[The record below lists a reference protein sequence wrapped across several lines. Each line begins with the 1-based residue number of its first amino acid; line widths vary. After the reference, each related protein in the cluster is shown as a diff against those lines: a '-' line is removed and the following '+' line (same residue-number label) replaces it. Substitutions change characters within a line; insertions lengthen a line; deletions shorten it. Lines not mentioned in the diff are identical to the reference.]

1 MPQQGARKWTVNY
14 NGYQFQVNSPT
25 EPTEQQA
32 KWLYDDYVEGAG
44 DFTKDST
51 NWLMPALL
59 PEDTTQSLDFGY
71 IETDLERA
79 QRNSREI
86 GSVIPD
92 QEYRDATFMG
102 RFWDSAASSAIPFGR
117 YESTLSPADE
127 SSELWASALGGLVG
141 ALPSFI
147 VASAVTGGV
156 GGIGTSVARG
166 GKVIQQYIK
175 FKKAQDLSLKAA
187 KLGRTKQAKR
197 FKNIAKK
204 IVDRN
209 SGIFA
214 KAIVAKEIPVTT
226 GLLGASKLYTN
237 KILKIAQKNPKLARS
252 LNLFSNNVI
261 AFNLYGQTR
270 FPLSQIE
277 GRLES
282 LTADTA
288 AGLVF
293 SVAGIPTMIGA
304 SFRGATTVVEPLML
318 LGAGMYSDLMQSDM
332 SMEERFIHGLTLAGF
347 HYARQGLSRAHIKE
361 KLETAIRTSIPGVD
375 DIGIK
380 NIVEGKGV
388 KKQLDAIESYLSDNA
403 SKMHFSSRKTPGKNA
418 RIVRVR
424 QTGKGK
430 KPKHELMYEDIETGV
445 VKRISGKTREEVLF
459 KFGEK
464 YEVNAPNLK
473 GERVIGR
480 DLDKADKKALK
491 DLELTE
497 EQFRE
502 AYQSNRREYKIEDRS
517 FKGERAPDVKS
528 PFKEVKGQKER
539 EYLES
544 KIDSF
549 ESELLQLA
557 AKRVEDINN
566 AKSDR
571 ARSSINSLYKGKVR
585 VLDSSLKTLRKKLN
599 EAINEVR
606 TEDVEFLQGEEIF
619 TGRTISRSKGE
630 VPENWKIGDYV
641 KIPLWNEN
649 TKSFEYTSAGIGKY
663 VGKISDFKKG
673 SVIVPE
679 SLKAEFVGENY
690 PVFEVR
696 THGGSQVQKIAIGTK
711 IPEKVINKIQEAKSS
726 DKPKRTAKTKEAQEI
741 INNPI
746 VTIGE
751 DGKPVYNTKSPLFT
765 KLFTDKLS
773 GKDAAE
779 RGEQAIEVDMAR
791 SWMVEKGKKAS
802 LSDRLA
808 DSTRRIRD
816 PENALKTITEPRPKY
831 PTKVYPRSSSGL
843 KNLSKSLEE
852 GLTPGRAKSFE
863 ESVIAKTVEKGTAER
878 EKALEDWE
886 RLKNIDESDPNNWY
900 NMNQMKKETLID
912 RKAYESYP
920 EFDPLNQKP
929 ISLKFYYDKV
939 TKGETKS
946 VEFKDNTIEGKP
958 MRFKNRKEATEWA
971 ETHWVQNEAIESRI
985 QQIADKVGNI
995 KQGDSYKKFR
1005 KEQIK
1010 LKRAQNDSNIS
1021 DSEYRQLLKLFF
1033 PKSEGTSTKMTYEEV
1048 VAANALIE
1056 TKTNTPS
1063 FEKKISS
1070 TVPPDNFMSKVDV
1083 KWRKFLLGAA
1093 KLTLPIYTVLGMA
1106 KSKAA
1111 QILAGKQIDFELM
1124 RQSISGEV
1132 AEWKRGLRKKY
1143 KLNQKQFE
1151 ALSTILD
1158 GKYED
1163 FYNPILDKLPK
1174 QEIINDYR
1182 IFSDGLALSMI
1193 EVKMDVKNG
1202 RNDGKR
1208 EKLFETYDKDGTL
1221 IQLDVPWDA
1230 FRVTRGY
1237 EFLDSGLN
1245 SKMPSGLSKVVK
1257 KKITQDNIEYYKSLR
1272 VKNETTGEYDN
1283 GWFIIGKER
1292 FVPEWKGDKFQRV
1305 RRIGSKEVDVA
1316 DGRKNVKMYKDST
1329 SKKAG
1334 FKSNLQEN
1342 YLMRMVT
1349 DEFRDLIGS
1358 SSNGRFVEDMAL
1370 RISKTDP
1377 EFSKMEG
1384 NSYERYEAALAHV
1397 KQIRKYWMDSAGVF
1411 GTQWSRIA
1419 ELPPVL
1425 LMEIGTRKLIDV
1437 PNFKDING
1445 KPVKKGST
1453 VIDKDGNKRKI
1464 GKVIDVYERNFDKI
1478 ITRYGQKIA
1487 HIVPTY
1493 KFFGKDGANTK
1504 GETSKLFARLTLE
1517 TGEDFSRWAHSQLE
1531 LQVNSTSKN
1540 NPMEKTLNGLT
1551 MITAQLGLS
1560 GPFSGAKNFILGQTS
1575 NATVY
1580 GIRGA
1585 LRGMYETMSDVG
1597 FYNTLTGV
1605 LGGKE
1610 AGVHELVSGRIRYT
1624 KYSPG
1629 LMRQTEV
1636 VNRIISV
1643 AAAKPMLVTHINNL
1657 NGVKTPMNK
1666 GMSEKTSMRILTDVF
1681 KFTTAEVKEM
1691 MKLGAERL
1699 HEKPNHIQRAQQ
1711 MSHLITQG
1719 GPSLPFVPKWMGQW
1733 WSKPMTLF
1741 YRIAYR
1747 MTDNVYTHVIKPA
1760 IVDGNPV
1767 PLLRYATIVPI
1778 AGQAIYSMYYAVLG
1792 EETRNK
1798 FKTMSQQYWMSFI
1811 RAEGLAAFSNSVDE
1825 YGSALDSYRPVVLRT
1840 VESIFRETSATIT
1853 GKKKIG
1859 QSLEDLAKE
1868 NVVFLNHATR
1878 FVRKFTA
1885 PTEKKVEASRR
1896 RQRQFTDTY
1905 FRGKPTF
1912 GDELDFL
1919 TTRSPYYRTVKDSFW
1934 SEDAKV
1940 KAQAYYS
1947 ALNYVI
1953 HHEIQKDPALIKVPH
1968 KARKM
1973 AKSILKS
1980 IISRSRPIPSSWRK
1994 KTTGKKTRYQIYYSK
2009 LKPEFQQE
2017 ELELDKLYKQKVREF
2032 NSAINQYRNIYG
2044 MDAVYAPTE
2053 N

>member
-1 MPQQGARKWTVNY
+1 
-14 NGYQFQVNSPT
+14 
-25 EPTEQQA
+25 
-32 KWLYDDYVEGAG
+32 
-44 DFTKDST
+44 
-51 NWLMPALL
+51 
-59 PEDTTQSLDFGY
+59 
-71 IETDLERA
+71 
-79 QRNSREI
+79 
-86 GSVIPD
+86 
-92 QEYRDATFMG
+92 
-102 RFWDSAASSAIPFGR
+102 
-117 YESTLSPADE
+117 
-127 SSELWASALGGLVG
+127 
-141 ALPSFI
+141 
-147 VASAVTGGV
+147 
-156 GGIGTSVARG
+156 
-166 GKVIQQYIK
+166 
-175 FKKAQDLSLKAA
+175 
-187 KLGRTKQAKR
+187 
-197 FKNIAKK
+197 
-204 IVDRN
+204 
-209 SGIFA
+209 
-214 KAIVAKEIPVTT
+214 
-226 GLLGASKLYTN
+226 
-237 KILKIAQKNPKLARS
+237 
-252 LNLFSNNVI
+252 
-261 AFNLYGQTR
+261 
-270 FPLSQIE
+270 
-277 GRLES
+277 
-282 LTADTA
+282 
-288 AGLVF
+288 
-293 SVAGIPTMIGA
+293 
-304 SFRGATTVVEPLML
+304 
-318 LGAGMYSDLMQSDM
+318 
-332 SMEERFIHGLTLAGF
+332 
-347 HYARQGLSRAHIKE
+347 
-361 KLETAIRTSIPGVD
+361 
-375 DIGIK
+375 
-380 NIVEGKGV
+380 
-388 KKQLDAIESYLSDNA
+388 
-403 SKMHFSSRKTPGKNA
+403 
-418 RIVRVR
+418 
-424 QTGKGK
+424 
-430 KPKHELMYEDIETGV
+430 
-445 VKRISGKTREEVLF
+445 
-459 KFGEK
+459 
-464 YEVNAPNLK
+464 
-473 GERVIGR
+473 
-480 DLDKADKKALK
+480 
-491 DLELTE
+491 
-497 EQFRE
+497 
-502 AYQSNRREYKIEDRS
+502 EDRS
-517 FKGERAPDVKS
+517 FKGEQAPEVKS
-528 PFKEVKGQKER
+528 PFKEVRGQKER
-539 EYLES
+539 ENLES
-544 KIDSF
+544 KIDAT

-557 AKRVEDINN
+557 SKRVEDVNN

-571 ARSSINSLYKGKVR
+571 ARSSINHVYKGKVR

-599 EAINEVR
+599 EAINEIK
-606 TEDVEFLQGEEIF
+606 TKDVEFLQGVETF
-619 TGRTISRSKGE
+619 DGKTISIGKGD
-630 VPENWKIGDYV
+630 VPENWKVGDYV

-663 VGKISDFKKG
+663 IGKISDFKKG
-673 SVIVPE
+673 EVIVPE

-711 IPEKVINKIQEAKSS
+711 IPQKVINKIQEAKSS
-726 DKPKRTAKTKEAQEI
+726 DGPKRTAKTKEAQEI

-751 DGKPVYNTKSPLFT
+751 NGKPVYNTKSPLFA

-779 RGEQAIEVDMAR
+779 REKQSIEVDMAR
-791 SWMVEKGKKAS
+791 PFMVSRGKKAS
-802 LSDRLA
+802 FADRL
-808 DSTRRIRD
+808 SVRTRRVTD
-816 PENALKTITEPRPKY
+816 PENVLKTITQPVTKY
-831 PTKVYPRSSSGL
+831 PTKVYPRSISGL
-843 KNLSKSLEE
+843 KNLSKSLEK
-852 GLTPGRAKSFE
+852 GLTPEAAKSFE
-863 ESVIAKTVEKGTAER
+863 ESLMAKTVEKGTVER

-886 RLKNIDESDPNNWY
+886 RLRNVDESDPNNWY

-939 TKGETKS
+939 TKGETKP

-971 ETHWVQNEAIESRI
+971 ESHWVSTEAIETRI
-985 QQIADKVGNI
+985 QQIADKIGNI
-995 KQGDSYKKFR
+995 NKGESYKKFR

-1010 LKRAQNDSNIS
+1010 LKTAQKDSNIS
-1021 DSEYRQLLKLFF
+1021 DSEYQQLLKLFF

-1063 FEKKISS
+1063 FKNKISS

-1132 AEWKRGLRKKY
+1132 AEWKQGLRKKY

-1182 IFSDGLALSMI
+1182 VFSDGLALSMI
-1193 EVKMDVKNG
+1193 EVNMDVKNG

-1221 IQLDVPWDA
+1221 IQLDVLWDA
-1230 FRVTRGY
+1230 FRVSKGY

-1245 SKMPSGLSKVVK
+1245 SKMPSDLSKVAK
-1257 KKITQDNIEYYKSLR
+1257 KKSTQDNIEYYKSLR

-1305 RRIGSKEVDVA
+1305 RRIGSKEVDTV

-1349 DEFRDLIGS
+1349 DEFRNLIKS
-1358 SSNGRFVEDMAL
+1358 SSDGSFVEEMAF

-1377 EFSKMEG
+1377 EFSKMKG

-1397 KQIRKYWMDSAGVF
+1397 KQVSQYWMDSAGVF

-1478 ITRYGQKIA
+1478 VTRYGQKIA

-1493 KFFGKDGANTK
+1493 KFFGKDGANSK

-1517 TGEDFSRWAHSQLE
+1517 SGEDFSRWAHSQLE

-1560 GPFSGAKNFILGQTS
+1560 SPFSGAKNFILGQTS

-1597 FYNTLTGV
+1597 FYNILTSR

-1643 AAAKPMLVTHINNL
+1643 AAAKPMLETHINNL
-1657 NGVKTPMNK
+1657 NGVKTAMNK
-1666 GMSEKTSMRILTDVF
+1666 GMSKKTSMRTLTDVF
-1681 KFTTAEVKEM
+1681 KFTTEQINEM
-1691 MKLGAERL
+1691 KKLGVERL
-1699 HEKPNHIQRAQQ
+1699 HEKPNHIERARQL
-1711 MSHLITQG
+1711 SHLITQG

-1760 IVDGNPV
+1760 IVEGNPV

-1840 VESIFRETSATIT
+1840 VDSIFRETSATIT
-1853 GKKKIG
+1853 RKKDIG
-1859 QSLEDLAKE
+1859 QSIEDLAKE

-1885 PTEKKVEASRR
+1885 PTEKKVEASKR

-2017 ELELDKLYKQKVREF
+2017 ELELDRLYKQKVREF
-2032 NSAINQYRNIYG
+2032 NSAINQYRSLYG

-2053 N
+2053 Y

>member
-1 MPQQGARKWTVNY
+1 MPQQSTQQWIVNY
-14 NGYQFQVNSPT
+14 NGYQFKVDSPT

-32 KWLYDDYVEGAG
+32 KWLYDDYVKGAD

-51 NWLMPALL
+51 SWLMPASLT
-59 PEDTTQSLDFGY
+59 EDTTQSLDFGY

-79 QRNSREI
+79 QRNSREV
-86 GSVIPD
+86 GSIVPD

-102 RFWDSAASSAIPFGR
+102 RFWDSAASSAIPFGK

-141 ALPSFI
+141 ALPSF
-147 VASAVTGGV
+147 VLASAVTGGV

-166 GKVIQQYIK
+166 GKVIQQYRK
-175 FKKAQDLSLKAA
+175 YRKAVDLSQRAA
-187 KLGRTKQAKR
+187 KLGKTAQADRLTKVAQ
-197 FKNIAKK
+197 K
-204 IVDRN
+204 IVGRN
-209 SGIFA
+209 SGLFA
-214 KAIVAKEIPVTT
+214 KAIVAKEMPVYT
-226 GLLGASKLYTN
+226 GLLGASKLYRN

-293 SVAGIPTMIGA
+293 SVAGIPTMVGA
-304 SFRGATTVVEPLML
+304 SFKGAKTVVEPGML

-332 SMEERFIHGLTLAGF
+332 SMEERFIHGLTLVGF

-361 KLETAIRTSIPGVD
+361 KLETAIRTSIPGMD
-375 DIGIK
+375 DIGLK

-459 KFGEK
+459 KFNEK

-473 GERVIGR
+473 GERVVGR
-480 DLDKADKKALK
+480 DLDKVDKKALK

-497 EQFRE
+497 KQFRE
-502 AYQSNRREYKIEDRS
+502 AYQSNRRYEIEDRS
-517 FKGERAPDVKS
+517 FKGEEAPEVKS

-557 AKRVEDINN
+557 SKRVEDVNN

-571 ARSSINSLYKGKVR
+571 ARSSINHVYKGKVK
-585 VLDSSLKTLRKKLN
+585 VLDISLKTLRKKLN

-606 TEDVEFLQGEEIF
+606 TEDVEFLQGVDIF
-619 TGRTISRSKGE
+619 TGNTLSRSKGE

-663 VGKISDFKKG
+663 VGKSSDFKKG
-673 SVIVPE
+673 EVIVPE
-679 SLKAEFVGENY
+679 SLKAEFQGENY
-690 PVFEVR
+690 PVFEIR
-696 THGGSQVQKIAIGTK
+696 THGGSQSRKIAIGTK
-711 IPEKVINKIQEAKSS
+711 IPQKVINKIQEAKKS
-726 DKPKRTAKTKEAQEI
+726 DNPKVTPKTREVKEI

-746 VTIGE
+746 VLIGD
-751 DGKPVYNTKSPLFT
+751 DGKPFYNSKSPLFK
-765 KLFTDKLS
+765 KLFTDKLRGRDS
-773 GKDAAE
+773 KEREKQGFEVESERTGALTGKLYIDKKVYYPKA
-779 RGEQAIEVDMAR
+779 GGTLKNTSKIL
-791 SWMVEKGKKAS
+791 EKGLTHESAKA
-802 LSDRLA
+802 
-808 DSTRRIRD
+808 
-816 PENALKTITEPRPKY
+816 Y
-831 PTKVYPRSSSGL
+831 
-843 KNLSKSLEE
+843 EE
-852 GLTPGRAKSFE
+852 TVKL
-863 ESVIAKTVEKGTAER
+863 KTVEKGTAER

-886 RLKNIDESDPNNWY
+886 RLRNVDESDPNNWY

-939 TKGETKS
+939 TKGETKP
-946 VEFKDNTIEGKP
+946 VEFKNNTIEGKP

-971 ETHWVQNEAIESRI
+971 ESHWVSTEAIETRI
-985 QQIADKVGNI
+985 QQIADKIGNI

-1010 LKRAQNDSNIS
+1010 LKTAQKDSNIS
-1021 DSEYRQLLKLFF
+1021 DSEYKQLLKLFF
-1033 PKSEGTSTKMTYEEV
+1033 PRSEGTSTKMTYEEI

-1063 FEKKISS
+1063 FKNKISS

-1124 RQSISGEV
+1124 RQSISGNV
-1132 AEWKRGLRKKY
+1132 AEWKQGLRKKY
-1143 KLNQKQFE
+1143 LSKNPIKNQKQFE

-1193 EVKMDVKNG
+1193 EVNMDVKNG
-1202 RNDGKR
+1202 RKDGNR

-1221 IQLDVPWDA
+1221 IQLDVLWDA
-1230 FRVTRGY
+1230 FRVTKGY
-1237 EFLDSGLN
+1237 EFLDSGLY
-1245 SKMPSGLSKVVK
+1245 SKMPSDLSKVSK
-1257 KKITQDNIEYYKSLR
+1257 KKSTQDNIEYYKSLR

-1305 RRIGSKEVDVA
+1305 RRIGSKEVDTA

-1334 FKSNLQEN
+1334 FKSHLQEN

-1349 DEFRDLIGS
+1349 DEFRSLIGS
-1358 SSNGRFVEDMAL
+1358 SANGRFVEDMAL

-1384 NSYERYEAALAHV
+1384 TPYERYEAALAHV
-1397 KQIRKYWMDSAGVF
+1397 KQVSKYWMDSAGVF

-1478 ITRYGQKIA
+1478 VTRYGQKIA

-1493 KFFGKDGANTK
+1493 KFFGKDGANSK
-1504 GETSKLFARLTLE
+1504 GETAKLFARLTLE
-1517 TGEDFSRWAHSQLE
+1517 SGEDFSRWAHSQLE

-1560 GPFSGAKNFILGQTS
+1560 SPFSGAKNFILGQTS

-1597 FYNTLTGV
+1597 FYNILTSR

-1643 AAAKPMLVTHINNL
+1643 AAAKPMLETHINNL

-1666 GMSEKTSMRILTDVF
+1666 GMSEKTSMRTLTDVF
-1681 KFTTAEVKEM
+1681 KFTTAEISEM

-1699 HEKPNHIQRAQQ
+1699 HEKPNHIERAQQ

-1825 YGSALDSYRPVVLRT
+1825 YGSALDSYKPVVLRT
-1840 VESIFRETSATIT
+1840 VDSIFRETSATIT

-1859 QSLEDLAKE
+1859 QSIEDLAKE

-1934 SEDAKV
+1934 SEDAEV

-2017 ELELDKLYKQKVREF
+2017 ELELDRLYKQKVREF
-2032 NSAINQYRNIYG
+2032 NSAINQYRSIYG